1 MPFVFALLNGEADL
15 SECLQLTE
23 KETTEMSTFIKKSD
37 WRENLIVSLKEKMR
51 NVQFA
56 AVSNNLGAELKE
68 GQLLLRCFGRDVF
81 IGSDGGIRT
90 HKHLTQWMRILL
102 LLYINNGGSEGL
114 AGKWVLHS
122 ELRGGLMK
130 VKAFKR
136 ECEEPMRELLDRHF
150 RKVSVLLDEYGAE
163 HQEEFSTPNAWLVYV
178 FPRLPVL
185 ILYWPEEDE
194 FESKVTIR
202 FDSSADRYFD
212 VEQLIFLVEE
222 LAKDLGA
229 SL

>member
-23 KETTEMSTFIKKSD
+23 KETSEMSTFIKKSD

-51 NVQFA
+51 DVEFA

-68 GQLLLRCFGRDVF
+68 GRLLLRCFGRDVNV
-81 IGSDGGIRT
+81 GSDGDIQAQ
-90 HKHLTQWMRILL
+90 KHLTQWMRILL

-114 AGKWVLHS
+114 AAKWVLHS

-130 VKAFKR
+130 VEAFKR

-150 RKVSVLLDEYGAE
+150 QKVSVLLDEYGAE
-163 HQEEFSTPNAWLVYV
+163 RQQEFSTPYAWLVHV
-178 FPRLPVL
+178 FPRIPVL

-222 LAKDLGA
+222 LVKDLGA